1 MSSAPL
7 PRLTDQPDPGQE
19 AAIALAA
26 YGAPVLGCVASA
38 NAHDLTVHCGA
49 DLAVPCEVLHTGAPV
64 LFQAGDRVLVILP
77 RAPGE
82 RGVVLGRLARY
93 DPDAIGRHV
102 NLEASESMSLRCGES
117 SIDLRADGKV
127 MIRGDDVLVRAKGT
141 KRIRA
146 GSVSIN

>member
-1 MSSAPL
+1 MPC
-7 PRLTDQPDPGQE
+7 LTDQPDPGHEQV
-19 AAIALAA
+19 IALAT
-26 YGAPVLGCVASA
+26 YGAPVLGCVATASA
-38 NAHDLTVHCGA
+38 QDLTVQCGA
-49 DLAVPCEVLHTGAPV
+49 DLAVSCEVLQTGAQV
-64 LFQAGDRVLVILP
+64 HFKTGDRVLVILP

-93 DPDAIGRHV
+93 DPDTIGRHV
-102 NLEASESMSLRCGES
+102 DLNASESMTLRCGES

-146 GSVSIN
+146 GAVSIN